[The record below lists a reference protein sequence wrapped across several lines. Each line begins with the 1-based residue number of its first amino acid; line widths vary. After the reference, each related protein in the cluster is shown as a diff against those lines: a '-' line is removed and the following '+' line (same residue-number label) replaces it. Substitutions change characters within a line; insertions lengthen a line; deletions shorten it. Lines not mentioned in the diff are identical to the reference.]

1 MRSGIAT
8 SVQRALAQGAWAYGL
23 RISIALGAVMAV
35 CCWPDRLPQ
44 GIALFLGIIVSALA
58 ETDDSWRGRTRA
70 LAATLLCFA
79 LVAFSV
85 EALLRQPL
93 GFVLALVLF
102 TFVFTLLGAAGERYR
117 AIASA
122 SVILALYTAISMAPG
137 AAHAGA
143 AEDGWP
149 VPALLLAG
157 AAWYGLLS
165 VGWCALFPHAPVRQ
179 NLAALFEQLGAYLR
193 LKASLFEPVRAV
205 DLERRRMALAQTNG
219 RVVAQLN
226 IVKESLF
233 NRLGPKPGPQIDG

>member
-1 MRSGIAT
+1 MVRTGIAT
-8 SVQRALAQGAWAYGL
+8 GVQRALAQGIWGYGL
-23 RISIALGAVMAV
+23 RIAIALGSVMAL
-35 CCWPDRLPQ
+35 CWWQDRLPQ
-44 GIALFLGIIVSALA
+44 VIALFLGIIVSAIA

-70 LAATLLCFA
+70 LAVTLLCFA
-79 LVAFSV
+79 LVAFGV
-85 EALLRQPL
+85 EALLHQPL

-137 AAHAGA
+137 AHAPRAG
-143 AEDGWP
+143 DWP

-157 AAWYGLLS
+157 ATWYGLLS
-165 VGWCALFPHAPVRQ
+165 VGWCALFPHTPVRE
-179 NLAALFEQLGAYLR
+179 NLAALFGQLGAYLR

-233 NRLGPKPGPQIDG
+233 NRLGP